1 MTDSTEGGTRES
13 EPSGSEFPFVSAVVR
28 ASGIHPKSS
37 RMVSLGLRTF
47 DADGVTGETWH
58 STFTIGEDPGP
69 VHLHGLTP
77 EDLNGSPRYGTKLN
91 EVSSILEGRT
101 VITHDSPMTW
111 GFIIEEAKR
120 ARRWANRANRNRR
133 GGSGSRIRV
142 GRVPAPLAVV
152 DTLATARRQRQMLDD
167 RRLFGVAPLYDVPA
181 PDPVASVDNADLPE
195 KERTLEATAVLQ
207 ELFRAQ
213 VAEAGLTAD
222 DVATALASGS
232 ADGEDDATDDACSD
246 TPVETGTVMLWP
258 TDGLRADSLGLQR
271 SSVRVDAIEA
281 PRPEKNPG
289 KYRPGGSL
297 KSGME
302 FCVAPEL
309 EVSPD
314 EIIAAGVA
322 AGLSYTESVTRD
334 ASILVCNRPV
344 DVPVDAL
351 TGKAMHAERKGIPLV
366 SDTAFLRLTDELR
379 GNG

>member
-1 MTDSTEGGTRES
+1 MTDSTDNRSTPVEDEVGVELET
-13 EPSGSEFPFVSAVVR
+13 SGSEFPYVAAVVR

-47 DADGVTGETWH
+47 DADGTTGQTWH

-91 EVSSILEGRT
+91 EVSAILEGRT

-133 GGSGSRIRV
+133 GHSGSRIRV
-142 GRVPAPLAVV
+142 GRVPAPETVV
-152 DTLATARRQRQMLDD
+152 DTLATARRQRQILDD
-167 RRLFGVAPLYDVPA
+167 RRLFAVASLYDVSA
-181 PDPVASVDNADLPE
+181 PSPIASIDNADLRE
-195 KERTLEATAVLQ
+195 SDRTLEATNVLKD
-207 ELFRAQ
+207 LFLAQ
-213 VAEAGLTAD
+213 SAADEA
-222 DVATALASGS
+222 
-232 ADGEDDATDDACSD
+232 
-246 TPVETGTVMLWP
+246 TVMSW
-258 TDGLRADSLGLQR
+258 TNEDLRADSLGLQR

-281 PRPEKNPG
+281 PHPEKNPG
-289 KYRPGGSL
+289 KYKPGKSL
-297 KSGME
+297 ATGMV

-309 EVSPD
+309 EFSPD

-322 AGLSYTESVTRD
+322 AGLTYTESVTRD

-344 DVPVDAL
+344 DVPVEAL

-366 SDTAFLRLTDELR
+366 SDSAFLRLTEDLR
-379 GNG
+379 NKA